1 MGLENQV
8 ALVTGGSRG
17 IGRAVCIRLAQEGAD
32 IVINYAGNEEKAQ
45 ETARACEAY
54 GVRTLCVK
62 GDVADPAQVDAL
74 FQQAIEFGGRIDILV
89 NNAGITRDNI
99 MLRMKPE
106 DFDRVMQVNLYG
118 TFYCM
123 KRAARIM
130 LKQKYGRIIS
140 LSSVVGIRGNAGQAN
155 YSASKAAVIGMTK
168 SLAKELAAK
177 GITVN
182 AVAPGMIATE
192 MMAAVSEEAK
202 KAIADSIPA
211 RRAGEPEDV
220 ANAIAFFAARES
232 AYLTGQVLCV
242 DGGMAV

>member
-74 FQQAIEFGGRIDILV
+74 FQQAMEFGGRIDILV

-140 LSSVVGIRGNAGQAN
+140 LSSVVGQRG
-155 YSASKAAVIGMTK
+155 
-168 SLAKELAAK
+168 
-177 GITVN
+177 
-182 AVAPGMIATE
+182 
-192 MMAAVSEEAK
+192 
-202 KAIADSIPA
+202 
-211 RRAGEPEDV
+211 
-220 ANAIAFFAARES
+220 
-232 AYLTGQVLCV
+232 TGQLLRQQSGSDRHDKIPGQGTGGEGNHSQRGGTGHDCHGN
-242 DGGMAV
+242 DGGSQ